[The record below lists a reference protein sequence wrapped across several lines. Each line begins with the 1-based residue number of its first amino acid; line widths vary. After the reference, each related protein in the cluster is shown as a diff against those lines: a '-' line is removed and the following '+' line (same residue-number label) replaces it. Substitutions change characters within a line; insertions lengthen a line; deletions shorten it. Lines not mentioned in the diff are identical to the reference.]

1 MLMEPGYDRRRALAY
16 ARRWALA
23 RNPLF
28 YNFTGIGGDCTN
40 FISQCLLAGCCVM
53 NCTPTF
59 GWYYRNASDRAPA
72 WTGVQYLYN
81 FLTSNPGAGPYAR
94 DADIGELTVGDL
106 IQLGDG
112 TGRFYHTLLITGL
125 LRGRYL
131 VAAHSF
137 DALDRPLESY
147 TYEQLRPLK
156 ILGARAARSPDPGCF
171 SNLLNGLALPGAC

>member
-1 MLMEPGYDRRRALAY
+1 MLKELGYDRQRAVAY
-16 ARRWALA
+16 ARRWAYS

-59 GWYYRNASDRAPA
+59 GWYYRNASDRAP
-72 WTGVQYLYN
+72 
-81 FLTSNPGAGPYAR
+81 
-94 DADIGELTVGDL
+94 
-106 IQLGDG
+106 
-112 TGRFYHTLLITGL
+112 
-125 LRGRYL
+125 
-131 VAAHSF
+131 AHSF